1 MPVHRS
7 ITRINNNENKDK
19 AIHVC
24 CGIILLFVFL
34 AFILSHNKVDIN
46 TILLVLILFFI
57 LCIFFP
63 FCIMFYK
70 CRFEIDAD
78 SDSDSDSDDT
88 LVVSA
93 EPVLEDSNSDIVTLD
108 AIVCNE

>member
-1 MPVHRS
+1 
-7 ITRINNNENKDK
+7 
-19 AIHVC
+19 
-24 CGIILLFVFL
+24 
-34 AFILSHNKVDIN
+34 
-46 TILLVLILFFI
+46 
-57 LCIFFP
+57 
-63 FCIMFYK
+63 MFYK